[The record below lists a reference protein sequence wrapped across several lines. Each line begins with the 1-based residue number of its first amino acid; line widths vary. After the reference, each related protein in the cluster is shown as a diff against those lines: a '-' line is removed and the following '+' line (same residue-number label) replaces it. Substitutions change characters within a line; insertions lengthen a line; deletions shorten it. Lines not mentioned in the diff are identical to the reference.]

1 MGGMALT
8 GVFSETP
15 WSRRCWIRV
24 FRLKTMPIEIR
35 LSRGQATGVSTIVYS
50 ELYTIKQRVVTVT
63 RSNLTD
69 LVYSIPGF

>member
-1 MGGMALT
+1 ML
-8 GVFSETP
+8 
-15 WSRRCWIRV
+15 
-24 FRLKTMPIEIR
+24 IEIP